1 MLGIAKKIFG
11 TENDRKLKKLK
22 PLVAKI
28 NGLEPQ
34 FEKLTDDALRLKTDE
49 YKKRHAEGESLDDL
63 LPEAFATVREAAK
76 RTLGQRHYDVQL
88 IGGIT
93 LHRGEIAEMRTG
105 EGKTL
110 VSTLAAYLN
119 ALTGRGVHIVT
130 VNDYLASRDA
140 EWMGQIYNFLGMSV
154 DCINNHEAYGGGRQA
169 AYACDITYG
178 TNNEFGFDYLRD
190 NMKFSLEEMDQR
202 GHVFSIVDE
211 IDSILIDEAR
221 TPLIISGPTDDKS
234 DLYRTID
241 DIIPS
246 LSEDGYELDEK
257 NRTAT
262 FNEDGN
268 EQIEN
273 LLREHGL
280 LQGDSLYDI
289 ENVTVVHHINQALK
303 AHKMFVRDKDYIVKN
318 DEVVLIDEFTGR
330 MMDGRRLSEGLH
342 QAIEAKEKVDI
353 KPENVTLASITLQN
367 YFRLYDKLS
376 GMTGTAETEA
386 GEFADIYDLE
396 VLVIPTNRPIQR
408 LDDDDVIYKTEDEKF
423 AAIVDEIAATSH
435 KGQPILVGTVS
446 IEKSEKLSQF
456 LNNVEHLNKRAKT
469 YDAQA
474 DELISAGNLEPSDL
488 RTLDDILVDIDRS
501 ADVAERSSYFEAK
514 TQGLVKKGKLNTAD
528 LRRLARLR
536 RMVAAMTRFAD
547 EGGVT
552 HRVLNARFHDE
563 EASIVAQA
571 GVPGAVTIATNM
583 AGRGTDIQLGGNYDM
598 RVEQEIPEGL
608 EEFER
613 IRLEEKI
620 KDEIMA
626 YKAKA
631 LEAGG
636 LYVLGTE
643 RHESRRIDNQ
653 LRGRTGR
660 QGDPGRSKFY
670 LSTEDDLM
678 RIFGGDRLKS
688 MMSTMGWEEGE
699 ELTNRF
705 MSKAVERAQV
715 RVEQQHFNSRKN
727 LLKYDDVMND
737 QRKTI
742 FEQRL
747 EFMADEDVSDVVE
760 DFRHQLCEDLITV
773 HVPKKAYAEQW
784 DIDGLSKASEQ
795 ALLMNI
801 PYEDWAAEEGIA
813 DEEMLTRLKGAT
825 DSAFEQLSDGIQPAD
840 LQRVEKQILLQV
852 IDRNWREHLQQLDN
866 LKSVIG
872 MRAYGQRDPLNEYKS
887 EAFTLF
893 DKLLVSLREDVTKA
907 TMNTLINAQMQRQ
920 QNAQMRQNEA
930 ASPEERQRQA
940 FQPMGGQAPA
950 QPPQAQN
957 NPPMQPARSPMDMI
971 RETAPTGGP
980 VAASFDEDNY
990 DFSGVSR
997 NSPCPCG
1004 SGKKFK
1010 HCHGK
1015 VG

>member
-11 TENDRKLKKLK
+11 TENDRTLKKLR
-22 PLVAKI
+22 PLVASI
-28 NGLEPQ
+28 NALEPQ
-34 FEKLTDDALRLKTDE
+34 FEGMTDDALKLKTEE
-49 YKKRHAEGESLDDL
+49 YKKRHQDGETLEDL

-119 ALTGRGVHIVT
+119 ALTGRGVHIIT

-140 EWMGQIYNFLGMSV
+140 EWMGQVYNFLGMTV
-154 DCINNHEAYGGGRQA
+154 GCINDHDAYGGGRKA
-169 AYACDITYG
+169 AYNCDITYG

-190 NMKFSLEEMDQR
+190 NMKYSVEEMGQR
-202 GHVFSIVDE
+202 GHVYAIIDE

-234 DLYRTID
+234 EFYQRIDL
-241 DIIPS
+241 IIPS
-246 LSEDGYELDEK
+246 ITEDGYDLDEK
-257 NRTAT
+257 ARTAT
-262 FNEDGN
+262 FNEKGN

-273 LLREHGL
+273 ILREQGL
-280 LQGDSLYDI
+280 LEGESLYDI
-289 ENVTVVHHINQALK
+289 ENITIVHHINQALK
-303 AHKMFVRDKDYIVKN
+303 AHKLYVQDKDYIIKN

-342 QAIEAKEKVDI
+342 QAIEAKERVDI
-353 KPENVTLASITLQN
+353 KPENVTLASVTLQN
-367 YFRLYDKLS
+367 YFRLYEKLS

-386 GEFADIYDLE
+386 SEFAETYGLD

-408 LDDDDVIYKTEDEKF
+408 IDNDDVIYRTEGEKF
-423 AAIVDEIAATSH
+423 KAIVDEIERCSAN
-435 KGQPILVGTVS
+435 KQPMLVGTVS
-446 IEKSEKLSQF
+446 IEKSESLSRY
-456 LNNVEHLNKRAKT
+456 LTERNVE
-469 YDAQA
+469 
-474 DELISAGNLEPSDL
+474 
-488 RTLDDILVDIDRS
+488 
-501 ADVAERSSYFEAK
+501 
-514 TQGLVKKGKLNTAD
+514 
-528 LRRLARLR
+528 
-536 RMVAAMTRFAD
+536 
-547 EGGVT
+547 

-583 AGRGTDIQLGGNYDM
+583 AGRGTDIQLGGNLDM
-598 RVEQEIPEGL
+598 RIEQEVDPALEGGDR
-608 EEFER
+608 ER
-613 IRLEEKI
+613 AIDKI
-620 KDEIMA
+620 KDEIA
-626 YKAKA
+626 IFKKEA
-631 LEAGG
+631 LAAGG

-688 MMSTMGWEEGE
+688 MMGKMGWEEGE

-715 RVEQQHFNSRKN
+715 RVETRNFDIRKN

-742 FEQRL
+742 FEQRM
-747 EFMADEDVSDVVE
+747 EFMTDDDVSDVIV
-760 DFRHQLCEDLITV
+760 DFRHQVCEDLIEEYI
-773 HVPKKAYAEQW
+773 PKKAYAEQW
-784 DIDGLSKASEQ
+784 DIEGLTERAKETLAME
-795 ALLMNI
+795 I
-801 PYEDWAAEEGIA
+801 PFAEWAAEEGIA
-813 DEEMLTRLKGAT
+813 DEEMLTRLKKST
-825 DSAFEQLSDGIQPAD
+825 DDAFVQLTSTIDD
-840 LQRVEKQILLQV
+840 TEMHRVEKQLLLQV
-852 IDRNWREHLQQLDN
+852 IDQNWREHLQQLDN

-893 DKLLVSLREDVTKA
+893 DKLLTDLREGVTKA
-907 TMNTLINAQMQRQ
+907 VTRLLINVQMQRQ
-920 QNAQMRQNEA
+920 QEQL
-930 ASPEERQRQA
+930 
-940 FQPMGGQAPA
+940 
-950 QPPQAQN
+950 QAQ
-957 NPPMQPARSPMDMI
+957 QQALAGARSPMDMMGQAPAAADL
-971 RETAPTGGP
+971 TA
-980 VAASFDEDNY
+980 A
-990 DFSGVSR
+990 DFEGVSR
-997 NSPCPCG
+997 NAPCPCG
-1004 SGKKFK
+1004 SGNKFK

-1015 VG
+1015 AS

>member
-11 TENDRKLKKLK
+11 TENDRKLKKLR
-22 PLVAKI
+22 PLVDSI
-28 NGLEPQ
+28 NALEPQ
-34 FEKLTDDALRLKTDE
+34 FEKMTDDALKLKTEE
-49 YKKRHAEGESLDDL
+49 YKKRHQDGETLDDL

-119 ALTGRGVHIVT
+119 ALTGNGVHIVT

-154 DCINNHEAYGGGRQA
+154 DCVNNYEAYGNERKA
-169 AYACDITYG
+169 AYNCDITYG

-190 NMKFSLEEMDQR
+190 NMKYSVEEMAQR
-202 GHVFSIVDE
+202 GHVYAIIDE

-234 DLYRTID
+234 DFYRSID
-241 DIIPS
+241 LIIPS
-246 LSEDGYELDEK
+246 ITEDGYELDEK
-257 NRTAT
+257 ARTAT
-262 FNEDGN
+262 FNEVGN
-268 EQIEN
+268 EQIEGI
-273 LLREHGL
+273 LREQGL

-289 ENVTVVHHINQALK
+289 ENVTIVHHINQALK
-303 AHKMFVRDKDYIVKN
+303 AHKLFIRDKDYIIKN

-330 MMDGRRLSEGLH
+330 MMDGRRLSDGLH
-342 QAIEAKEKVDI
+342 QAIEAKERVDI
-353 KPENVTLASITLQN
+353 KPENVTLASVTLQN

-386 GEFADIYDLE
+386 SEFAETYGLE

-408 LDDDDVIYKTEDEKF
+408 IDNDDVIYRTEGEKF
-423 AAIVDEIAATSH
+423 KAIVDEIERCA
-435 KGQPILVGTVS
+435 KNKQPMLVGTVS
-446 IEKSEKLSQF
+446 IEKSESLSRY
-456 LNNVEHLNKRAKT
+456 LTERGVE
-469 YDAQA
+469 
-474 DELISAGNLEPSDL
+474 
-488 RTLDDILVDIDRS
+488 
-501 ADVAERSSYFEAK
+501 
-514 TQGLVKKGKLNTAD
+514 
-528 LRRLARLR
+528 
-536 RMVAAMTRFAD
+536 
-547 EGGVT
+547 

-583 AGRGTDIQLGGNYDM
+583 AGRGTDIQLGGNLDM
-598 RVEQEIPEGL
+598 RIEQEVDPALDEGD
-608 EEFER
+608 R
-613 IRLEEKI
+613 QRVIDKI
-620 KDEIMA
+620 KDEIA
-626 YKAKA
+626 VLKQEA
-631 LEAGG
+631 LAAGG

-688 MMSTMGWEEGE
+688 MMGKMGWEEGE

-715 RVEQQHFNSRKN
+715 RVETRNFDIRKN

-742 FEQRL
+742 FEQRM
-747 EFMADEDVSDVVE
+747 EFMTDDDVSDVIV
-760 DFRHQLCEDLITV
+760 DFRHQVCEDLIEEY
-773 HVPKKAYAEQW
+773 VPKKAYAEQW
-784 DIDGLSKASEQ
+784 DIEGLTEKAKETL
-795 ALLMNI
+795 AMEI
-801 PYEDWAAEEGIA
+801 PFADWAKEEGIA
-813 DEEMLTRLKGAT
+813 DEEMLDRLKKST
-825 DSAFEQLSDGIQPAD
+825 DTAFEQLSAD
-840 LQRVEKQILLQV
+840 IDNNEMHRVEKQLLLQV
-852 IDRNWREHLQQLDN
+852 IDQNWREHLQQLDN

-893 DKLLVSLREDVTKA
+893 DTLLTDLREGVTKA
-907 TMNTLINAQMQRQ
+907 VTRLLINVQMQRQ
-920 QNAQMRQNEA
+920 QEQVIAQQRAQ
-930 ASPEERQRQA
+930 AS
-940 FQPMGGQAPA
+940 
-950 QPPQAQN
+950 
-957 NPPMQPARSPMDMI
+957 ARSPMDMLNQA
-971 RETAPTGGP
+971 APAP
-980 VAASFDEDNY
+980 ELSED
-990 DFSGVSR
+990 DFKGVSR

-1004 SGKKFK
+1004 SGEKFK

-1015 VG
+1015 AS

>member
-11 TENDRKLKKLK
+11 TENDRTLKKLR
-22 PLVAKI
+22 PLVASI
-28 NGLEPQ
+28 NALEPQ
-34 FEKLTDDALRLKTDE
+34 FEGMTDDALKLKTEE
-49 YKKRHAEGESLDDL
+49 YKKRHQDGETLEDL

-119 ALTGRGVHIVT
+119 ALTGRGVHIIT

-140 EWMGQIYNFLGMSV
+140 EWMGQVYNFLGMTV
-154 DCINNHEAYGGGRQA
+154 GCINDHDAYGGGRKA
-169 AYACDITYG
+169 AYNCDITYG

-190 NMKFSLEEMDQR
+190 NMKYSVEEMGQR
-202 GHVFSIVDE
+202 GHVYAIIDE

-234 DLYRTID
+234 EFYQRIDL
-241 DIIPS
+241 IIPS
-246 LSEDGYELDEK
+246 ITEDGYDLDEK
-257 NRTAT
+257 ARTAT
-262 FNEDGN
+262 FNEKGN

-273 LLREHGL
+273 ILREQGL
-280 LQGDSLYDI
+280 LEGESLYDI
-289 ENVTVVHHINQALK
+289 ENITIVHHINQALK
-303 AHKMFVRDKDYIVKN
+303 AHKLYVQDKDYIIKN

-342 QAIEAKEKVDI
+342 QAIEAKERVDI
-353 KPENVTLASITLQN
+353 KPENVTLASVTLQN
-367 YFRLYDKLS
+367 YFRLYEKLS

-386 GEFADIYDLE
+386 SEFAETYGLD

-408 LDDDDVIYKTEDEKF
+408 IDNDDVIYRTEGEKF
-423 AAIVDEIAATSH
+423 KAIVDEIERCSAN
-435 KGQPILVGTVS
+435 KQPMLVGTVS
-446 IEKSEKLSQF
+446 IEKSESLSRY
-456 LNNVEHLNKRAKT
+456 LTERNVE
-469 YDAQA
+469 
-474 DELISAGNLEPSDL
+474 
-488 RTLDDILVDIDRS
+488 
-501 ADVAERSSYFEAK
+501 
-514 TQGLVKKGKLNTAD
+514 
-528 LRRLARLR
+528 
-536 RMVAAMTRFAD
+536 
-547 EGGVT
+547 

-583 AGRGTDIQLGGNYDM
+583 AGRGTDIQLGGNLDM
-598 RVEQEIPEGL
+598 RIEQEVDPALEGGDR
-608 EEFER
+608 ER
-613 IRLEEKI
+613 AIDKI
-620 KDEIMA
+620 KDEIA
-626 YKAKA
+626 IFKKEA
-631 LEAGG
+631 LAAGG

-688 MMSTMGWEEGE
+688 MMGKMGWEEGE

-715 RVEQQHFNSRKN
+715 RVETRNFDIRKN

-742 FEQRL
+742 FEQRM
-747 EFMADEDVSDVVE
+747 EFMTDDDVSDVIV
-760 DFRHQLCEDLITV
+760 DFRHQVCEDLIEEYI
-773 HVPKKAYAEQW
+773 PKKAYAEQW
-784 DIDGLSKASEQ
+784 DIEGLTERAKETLAME
-795 ALLMNI
+795 I
-801 PYEDWAAEEGIA
+801 PFAEWAAEEGIA
-813 DEEMLTRLKGAT
+813 DEEMLTRLKKST
-825 DSAFEQLSDGIQPAD
+825 DDAFVQLTSTIDD
-840 LQRVEKQILLQV
+840 TEMHRVEKQLLLQV
-852 IDRNWREHLQQLDN
+852 IDQNWREHLQQLDN

-893 DKLLVSLREDVTKA
+893 DKLLTDLREGVTKA
-907 TMNTLINAQMQRQ
+907 VTRLLINVQMQRQ
-920 QNAQMRQNEA
+920 QEQL
-930 ASPEERQRQA
+930 
-940 FQPMGGQAPA
+940 
-950 QPPQAQN
+950 QAQ
-957 NPPMQPARSPMDMI
+957 QQALAGARSPMDMMGQAPAAADL
-971 RETAPTGGP
+971 TA
-980 VAASFDEDNY
+980 A
-990 DFSGVSR
+990 DFEGVSR
-997 NSPCPCG
+997 NAPCPCG
-1004 SGKKFK
+1004 SGNKFK

-1015 VG
+1015 AV